1 MATSAA
7 TLPPRPAVR
16 PITRRDTPER
26 WQAAAKR
33 AAAEGVTVRQLAG
46 SGAWIATSGSDI
58 TIAYEVTP
66 WHCECRAGEFD
77 DPICKHRAT
86 LRVRLGWLTVE
97 PDPEPPAAAVPI
109 RQPEQPCASCHGYG
123 WGYGTVSGGRTD
135 RLTCWICDGTGVE
148 PDTLIVA

>member
-1 MATSAA
+1 MATQMQPTA
-7 TLPPRPAVR
+7 
-16 PITRRDTPER
+16 RRDTPER

-33 AAAEGVTVRQLAG
+33 ATAEGVTVRQLAG
-46 SGAWIATSGSDI
+46 SGAWIATSGTDT

-97 PDPEPPAAAVPI
+97 PEPEPPAPAVVAVIIRAAEE
-109 RQPEQPCASCHGYG
+109 RCRNCGGNG
-123 WGYGTVSGGRTD
+123 WGYGTVTGGRID

-148 PDTLIVA
+148 PATLIVA